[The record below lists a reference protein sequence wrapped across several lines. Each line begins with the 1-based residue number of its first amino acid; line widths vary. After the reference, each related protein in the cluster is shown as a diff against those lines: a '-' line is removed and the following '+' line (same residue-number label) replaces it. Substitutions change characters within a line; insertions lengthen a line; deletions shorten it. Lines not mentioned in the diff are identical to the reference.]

1 MRTTVLRNI
10 SLGYLLLPN
19 IIFSLGW
26 FRLPVS
32 ICLVI
37 GLIFMFVKGYE
48 RRKDLDTVLTTKDII
63 RISVISLLIVAFSGI
78 GGFCFQAFD
87 YWAHNSK
94 YYTLYNQ
101 SWPILFKGNGQY
113 ACHYFGFFL
122 VPALISKGLGELS
135 GIALYLWAAIGLC
148 LGICWIFIFTG
159 KSYLSF
165 VFFLSL
171 GGVGHVSKVILLHAI
186 GLNYHVPPFFT
197 EIWPVLYQTQWAP
210 NQLIPVII
218 VSCILF
224 NDFSYSKRPENSFL
238 AVIAVFIWGIFP
250 SIIFVFIFS
259 VLLFV
264 RYRSNLRAL
273 LAPRVMLNVILP
285 SLLFIPTFFYFLA
298 GSSSVVM
305 GFIWQF
311 NPLNEIAFHYFFGV
325 VVDLAVLYGIVMI
338 LGLHK
343 SEYRNVIHFLFVILI
358 LISFVRM
365 GKWNDWFL
373 RGSTPILTLLS
384 LFILQRF
391 SAWIRERPD
400 WYMMKMAFPVLVILV
415 MGLIVPVSHITRAL
429 RQNILTQT
437 LFPDQVQFSPYP
449 YNKFE
454 DFYQMGKSVYSEQE
468 ANQFL
473 GRKGSF
479 YEIYLSR

>member
-1 MRTTVLRNI
+1 MKTTLLRNL

-26 FRLPVS
+26 FRMPVS
-32 ICLVI
+32 LFLVA
-37 GLIFMFVKGYE
+37 GLVFMFIQGYE
-48 RRKDLDTVLTTKDII
+48 RGKNLKPGLATKELL
-63 RISVISLLIVAFSGI
+63 RIGVISLLIVAFSGI

-101 SWPILFKGNGQY
+101 SWPVMFKENSRY

-122 VPALISKGLGELS
+122 VPALISKGFGELS
-135 GIALYLWAAIGLC
+135 GIALYVWASIGLF

-159 KSYLSF
+159 KSYISF
-165 VFFLSL
+165 VLFLSL
-171 GGVGHVSKVILLHAI
+171 GGIGHLMKVLLLRVLD
-186 GLNYHVPPFFT
+186 LNYYVPPFFT

-224 NDFSYSKRPENSFL
+224 HDFTFTGRPERSFL
-238 AVIAVFIWGIFP
+238 AVIAIFIWGIFP
-250 SIIFVFIFS
+250 SIVFVFIFS
-259 VLLFV
+259 VLVLH
-264 RYRSNLRAL
+264 RYHQNLKSL
-273 LAPRVMLNVILP
+273 LAPRAMLNVMVP
-285 SLLFIPTFFYFLA
+285 GLLFIPTFFYFLS
-298 GSSSVVM
+298 GRSSVVT

-311 NPLNEIAFHYFFGV
+311 DPLNEILFHYFFGV
-325 VVDLAVLYGIVMI
+325 VVDLAVLIGIVFI
-338 LGLHK
+338 LDLHK
-343 SEYRNVIHFLFVILI
+343 SAHRNVIYILFGLLI
-358 LISFVRM
+358 LISLFRI

-384 LFILQRF
+384 LFILYRF
-391 SAWIRERPD
+391 SGWIREQHN
-400 WYMMKMAFPVLVILV
+400 WYKAKMAYPILAFLL
-415 MGLIVPVSHITRAL
+415 MGLVVPVSHIGRAMRENL
-429 RQNILTQT
+429 ITET
-437 LFPDQVQFSPYP
+437 LFPGMVNFAPYP

-454 DFYQMGKSVYSEQE
+454 DFYQMGKSIYSQQE

-473 GRKGSF
+473 GQEGSF
-479 YEIYLSR
+479 YEVYLSK